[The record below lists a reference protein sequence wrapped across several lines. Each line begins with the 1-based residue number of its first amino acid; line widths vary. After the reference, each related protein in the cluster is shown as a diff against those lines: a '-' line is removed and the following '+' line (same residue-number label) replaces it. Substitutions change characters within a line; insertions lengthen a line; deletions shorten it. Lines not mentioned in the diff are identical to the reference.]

1 MVNAGGN
8 GNIPARYQDRYQNGA
23 DELVLVFCD
32 TEKKPH
38 EQYEDIKRKPE
49 GSTPVYRITYKEC
62 IQMVGQ
68 MKDFFETDVFGVEK
82 EAGKTDNES
91 IEIIMALHRFYITTV
106 YNEMNQPCAHW
117 ARSWFSHYGVRR
129 NPVASGE
136 WFESIPHFFVQ
147 KMHRLLSC
155 LKYQGRVLQEER
167 EDKKNEY
174 DCFNG

>member
-1 MVNAGGN
+1 M
-8 GNIPARYQDRYQNGA
+8 
-23 DELVLVFCD
+23 
-32 TEKKPH
+32 TE
-38 EQYEDIKRKPE
+38 
-49 GSTPVYRITYKEC
+49 G
-62 IQMVGQ
+62 
-68 MKDFFETDVFGVEK
+68 
-82 EAGKTDNES
+82 
-91 IEIIMALHRFYITTV
+91 
-106 YNEMNQPCAHW
+106 
-117 ARSWFSHYGVRR
+117 R

>member
-1 MVNAGGN
+1 MPMPNKLPRFFDNHKICIICEGNEEYEYLKWLKNLKVWNEQYDISLVNAGGN
-8 GNIPARYQDRYQNGA
+8 DNIPARYQDRYQNGA

-82 EAGKTDNES
+82 EAGKVEG
-91 IEIIMALHRFYITTV
+91 IIAAV
-106 YNEMNQPCAHW
+106 YQSVFGQDAYPSLEEKAANLLYFMIKDYPYADGCIQ
-117 ARSWFSHYGVRR
+117 
-129 NPVASGE
+129 
-136 WFESIPHFFVQ
+136 
-147 KMHRLLSC
+147 MH
-155 LKYQGRVLQEER
+155 
-167 EDKKNEY
+167 
-174 DCFNG
+174 